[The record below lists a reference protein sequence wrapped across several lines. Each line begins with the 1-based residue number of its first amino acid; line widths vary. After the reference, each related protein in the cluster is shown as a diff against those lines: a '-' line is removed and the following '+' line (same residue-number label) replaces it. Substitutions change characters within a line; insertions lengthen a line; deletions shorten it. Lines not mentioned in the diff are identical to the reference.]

1 MKLKKILSS
10 LGIICLSA
18 LILPQNKA
26 FAEENTGLITKCSL
40 SCEEYENGK
49 IKISAKTQA
58 SGVMSV
64 IGFEDIIIQYSDDC
78 INWQN
83 EKYLGNILIN
93 NASQYCVD
101 GITAEISGGHYYRVT
116 CTHFAEGNT
125 FTNADT
131 FTQTAVHSSK
141 YVFAERY
148 ETYSENLT
156 TSGQVDILT
165 TTAPETTTTTATTTT
180 STTVTTTATSTVSTV
195 STDTT
200 SKTQS
205 DTSAVLSTV
214 STTTTATANQNIKQE
229 NSSSK
234 NSESDS
240 TTKKYTIYEYFCD
253 DSPLTGDNIP
263 VSATAILVLS
273 VISAI
278 IAKRK

>member
-78 INWQN
+78 VNWQN

-93 NASQYCVD
+93 NASHYCVD

-156 TSGQVDILT
+156 TSGQNDILT

-180 STTVTTTATSTVSTV
+180 STTATSTVSTV

-214 STTTTATANQNIKQE
+214 STTATATANQNIKQE
-229 NSSSK
+229 NSSTDSSK
-234 NSESDS
+234 RA
-240 TTKKYTIYEYFCD
+240 YTVRIYEYFGD

-278 IAKRK
+278 TAKRK

>member
-64 IGFEDIIIQYSDDC
+64 IGFEDIIIQYSDDR
-78 INWQN
+78 INWYN

-93 NASQYCVD
+93 NASHYCID

-116 CTHFAEGNT
+116 CTHFSDGNT
-125 FTNADT
+125 FTNTDT

-156 TSGQVDILT
+156 TSGQNDILT
-165 TTAPETTTTTATTTT
+165 TTAPETVTT
-180 STTVTTTATSTVSTV
+180 STTVTTTTTSTVSTV

-205 DTSAVLSTV
+205 DTSTVLSTV
-214 STTTTATANQNIKQE
+214 STSTTTTANQNIKQE
-229 NSSSK
+229 K
-234 NSESDS
+234 
-240 TTKKYTIYEYFCD
+240 I
-253 DSPLTGDNIP
+253 
-263 VSATAILVLS
+263 V
-273 VISAI
+273 
-278 IAKRK
+278 